1 MIATGKSKG
10 GSKIVDQSKA
20 FPLAR
25 TTTLDSKVGATLM
38 MMMGGN
44 SRFNQDNGTP
54 EICFDITISSSTM
67 VDRVVVPSAQSR

>member
-10 GSKIVDQSKA
+10 GGKIVDQSKA

-54 EICFDITISSSTM
+54 EICFDITISRYRA
-67 VDRVVVPSAQSR
+67 VLIELIGNQK

>member
-25 TTTLDSKVGATLM
+25 TTTTLDSKVGATLM

-54 EICFDITISSSTM
+54 EICFDITISSSTQ
-67 VDRVVVPSAQSR
+67 VLTVT

>member
-10 GSKIVDQSKA
+10 GGKIVDQSKA

-25 TTTLDSKVGATLM
+25 TTTTLDSKVGATLMM

-54 EICFDITISSSTM
+54 EICFDITISSLTM
-67 VDRVVVPSAQSR
+67 VGLLVDR